1 MPYKVLTAN
10 RLTDGLVL
18 YLAPDGWTQNID
30 SAQRAETDDQAAV
43 LEDKGKLAAAANE
56 VADPYLI
63 DMDDDGPDRWREAI
77 RASGPTVRTDLGYQA
92 EARN

>member
-1 MPYKVLTAN
+1 MHFKILTAN

-18 YLAPDGWTQNID
+18 YLGSNGWTQDI
-30 SAQRAETDDQAAV
+30 SAAQRAENDSQAAA

-63 DMDDDGPDRWREAI
+63 DMDDDRPDRWREAI
-77 RASGPTVRTDLGYQA
+77 RAAGPTVRTDLGYQSQ
-92 EARN
+92 ARS

>member
-1 MPYKVLTAN
+1 MQFKILTAN

-18 YLAPDGWTQNID
+18 YFGSGGWTQDIT
-30 SAQRAETDDQAAV
+30 AAERAENDRQAAV
-43 LEDKGKLAAAANE
+43 LEDKGKMAAAANE

-77 RASGPTVRTDLGYQA
+77 RAAGPTVRTDLGYQA
-92 EARN
+92 DVRS